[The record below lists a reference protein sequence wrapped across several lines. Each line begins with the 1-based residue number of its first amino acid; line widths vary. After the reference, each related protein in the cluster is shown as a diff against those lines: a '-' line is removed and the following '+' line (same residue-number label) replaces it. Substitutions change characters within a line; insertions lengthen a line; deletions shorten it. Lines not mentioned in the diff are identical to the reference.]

1 MNAMFVFPVN
11 DGMMERLYFMKTSE
25 NESVKSAW
33 ESLESWEKQIMEM
46 LAICKEE
53 RIHEVVLKASGDIA
67 SQVEHIRNSRLKNPR
82 RDEVVRGSRKEE
94 FMG

>member
-33 ESLESWEKQIMEM
+33 EKQIMEM
-46 LAICKEE
+46 LAICEEE
-53 RIHEVVLKASGDIA
+53 RIDEVVLKASGDIA